1 MICLM
6 SNSEMIINPCRDKG
20 DPEIPSTGLLLINPA
35 EADAGLRLAKNKG
48 GSQHFLFN
56 SRLMLIPEN
65 ESSGSFF
72 IAGPAV
78 GAPMAVLT
86 LEKLIAMGTRR
97 IITFGWCG
105 SLSNTLQIGDVL
117 LPTWA
122 ISNEGTSAHYPV
134 SSRPESHTPTHNTLS
149 EGLTAQRFTIHSGP
163 IWTTDA
169 PYRES
174 FSQVKQLGEEGIL
187 GVDMEYAALIAAATF
202 RKVELTTVL
211 LVSDELWQGKWKPGF
226 RTKEFKKKSRDI
238 LHFLADF
245 CSDLSSAK

>member
-1 MICLM
+1 M
-6 SNSEMIINPCRDKG
+6 SNSEIIINPCRDKG

-86 LEKLIAMGTRR
+86 LEKLIALGAHR

-105 SLSNTLQIGDVL
+105 SLSSIMKIGDVL

-211 LVSDELWQGKWKPGF
+211 LVSDELWHGKWKPGF

-245 CSDLSSAK
+245 CSRFPSSKH